1 MFQKYLNICFHFDF
15 ISYLCRTRC
24 FEKQVYCI
32 LEVNINTC
40 HPYFVNKGSGP
51 FQKHIGR
58 FLRYLRI
65 RLVQYQLVQLGQV
78 DTSCLLQSM
87 SHGLADYCHRDILTE
102 RLGSPRMA
110 CHIGSQ
116 LHRQMQAGADNHEQA
131 VVFTERGFIGF
142 VPVLAPLKGWEKGKG
157 NLSARTFSRVTAWQ
171 A

>member
-1 MFQKYLNICFHFDF
+1 MFQKYLNICFHFVF
-15 ISYLCRTRC
+15 IPIFAVQDALKNK
-24 FEKQVYCI
+24 FYCI

-58 FLRYLRI
+58 FLRNLRI
-65 RLVQYQLVQLGQV
+65 RLVQYRLVQLGQV
-78 DTSCLLQSM
+78 DTGCLLRSM

-131 VVFTERGFIGF
+131 VVFTKRSFIGF
-142 VPVLAPLKGWEKGKG
+142 VSVLARREDREKVRRTFLPVLSQE
-157 NLSARTFSRVTAWQ
+157 
-171 A
+171 